1 MKDNSNSEMESSIH
15 CPLCGSTSVTYKTGG
30 YGGMIYRCKEC
41 GYMGAFVVEV
51 DDDTE
56 DAIQAAELSEERFQA
71 PEAGGEKFQ
80 VPLWVKILAVLF
92 VIVVI
97 LYVF

>member
-1 MKDNSNSEMESSIH
+1 MKDNSNSEMESSLH

-51 DDDTE
+51 DDE
-56 DAIQAAELSEERFQA
+56 PENVIQAAELGEEFQV
-71 PEAGGEKFQ
+71 PEAGAEKFN

-97 LYVF
+97 LYIF